1 MRGPWL
7 LLLFVAALGPVLG
20 ELDVRQAVS
29 SATSSES
36 PLSSATSS
44 VFSAPTSVPAPTIN
58 SSVYDLSQ
66 HFCRIW
72 RHASVLAD
80 GKIYVDGGNTY
91 VPKNNKTFYNT
102 EAGQYD
108 AGMHTQLLVLDLS
121 QNFTN
126 QETSP
131 YSSIFKSPD
140 VPNGLIEHALWYSQT
155 TRKIYQL
162 GGWFSFNSP
171 NNPSFIAD
179 PNIPEP
185 AIWEFD
191 VDGGRWS
198 KSIDFQVSNNGEIVD
213 RPGAAAFCDASTLN
227 RSYIF
232 EGYVQRRS
240 SPANAAY
247 TASADFRFL
256 EGMLEL
262 DTAERSQPKL
272 TNISVPTYVGPRMNG
287 AMVHVPVG
295 EKGIIVN
302 IGGQTTRDP
311 TPFGIRIE
319 GANAGNVNTNLSFVD
334 IYDVE
339 TGLWFRQE
347 TFGLP
352 DIPTGRSDICAVLVP
367 AADKSSWNI
376 YMIAGVENYA
386 TYITSE
392 EIWVLT
398 LPTFTWILVHTRA
411 DGMYGHTCHAVGENL
426 LIVGGMQT
434 KNDGGM
440 QNVNTCAEHMPVEI
454 FSLAS
459 QNYTGRYD
467 TQAAKRLAPV
477 PSQVVAAVGGTSSG
491 GASQRAPRAWS
502 DVYLQYIFDPS
513 LRRPAY
519 TPEYTL
525 VVEPSS
531 TATPSSSASSTSQP
545 DSDGPSKGAIAGGV
559 VGGVAA
565 IALVGLGAFLFLRRR
580 KKRRAHEAA
589 ATEVSR
595 QSAMSELPGYTPY
608 SSPEP
613 KPGFLD
619 SPTSPG
625 HHHDVHAHAAELEV
639 PASASEMPS
648 SPRYGGSSVEMGS
661 DATASPR
668 VGDISPRVG
677 DVSPRVG
684 DVSPR
689 VPGDVSPTLGDDGYG
704 YHDGRQAGNHPG
716 R

>member
-1 MRGPWL
+1 MRFPWL
-7 LLLFVAALGPVLG
+7 ALLFVAGPGPVLG
-20 ELDVRQAVS
+20 DLDVRQV
-29 SATSSES
+29 
-36 PLSSATSS
+36 LSSAPAAPSNSASTEVLVSSPTSS

-102 EAGQYD
+102 EAGQFD
-108 AGMHTQLLVLDLS
+108 GGMHSQLLVLDLS
-121 QNFTN
+121 QDFTN

-131 YSSIFKSPD
+131 YSSVFKSPD
-140 VPNGLIEHALWYSQT
+140 VPNGLIEHAMWYSQT
-155 TRKIYQL
+155 TRKVYQL
-162 GGWFSFNSP
+162 GGWFSFNSL
-171 NNPSFIAD
+171 NNPAFVAD
-179 PNIPEP
+179 KDIPEP

-191 VDGGRWS
+191 VDGESWS
-198 KSIDFQVSNNGEIVD
+198 KSTDFKVSNNGEIVD
-213 RPGAAAFCDASTLN
+213 RPGAASFCDAPTLN

-240 SPANAAY
+240 GPENAAY
-247 TASADFRFL
+247 ASSSDFRFL

-262 DTAERSQPKL
+262 DTAERSQPRL

-295 EKGIIVN
+295 EKGIVVN

-334 IYDVE
+334 IYDIE
-339 TGLWFRQE
+339 TGFWFRQE

-352 DIPTGRSDICAVLVP
+352 DIPTGRSDICAVLVS

-376 YMIAGVENYA
+376 YMIAGVENYNN
-386 TYITSE
+386 YITSE

-434 KNDGGM
+434 KTDGG
-440 QNVNTCAEHMPVEI
+440 NVNTCAEHMPVEI

-491 GASQRAPRAWS
+491 GASQRATRAWS
-502 DVYLQYIFDPS
+502 DVYLQYIFDSS

-531 TATPSSSASSTSQP
+531 TATPSSSASPTPQP
-545 DSDGPSKGAIAGGV
+545 DSGGPSKGAIAGGV

-565 IALVGLGAFLFLRRR
+565 IALVGLGAFFLLRRR
-580 KKRRAHEAA
+580 KRRRADEAA
-589 ATEVSR
+589 ATQVSR

-677 DVSPRVG
+677 DVSPRV
-684 DVSPR
+684 
-689 VPGDVSPTLGDDGYG
+689 PGDVSPTLGDEGYG
-704 YHDGRQAGNHPG
+704 YHEGRQAGHHPG

>member
-1 MRGPWL
+1 MRVPWL
-7 LLLFVAALGPVLG
+7 ALLFAAGLEPVFG
-20 ELDVRQAVS
+20 VVDVRQAVS
-29 SATSSES
+29 SASES
-36 PLSSATSS
+36 LLSSATTSS
-44 VFSAPTSVPAPTIN
+44 VFSAPTSIPAPTIN

-66 HFCRIW
+66 HYCRIW

-80 GKIYVDGGNTY
+80 GKIYIDGGNTY
-91 VPKNNKTFYNT
+91 VPKSGTTFYNT
-102 EAGQYD
+102 EPGAYD
-108 AGMHTQLLVLDLS
+108 AGMHNQLLVLDLS
-121 QNFTN
+121 ENFTN
-126 QETSP
+126 QQTGP
-131 YSSIFKSPD
+131 YTSIFKSPD
-140 VPNGLIEHALWYSQT
+140 VPNGLIEHALWYSKA
-155 TRKIYQL
+155 TRKVYQL
-162 GGWFSFNSP
+162 GGWFSFNSIE
-171 NNPSFIAD
+171 NPAYIAD
-179 PNIPEP
+179 KDLPEP

-191 VDGGRWS
+191 VDGGGWS
-198 KSIDFQVSNNGEIVD
+198 KSDDFSVSNNGEIVD

-232 EGYVQRRS
+232 EGYVQKRS
-240 SPANAAY
+240 SPENAAY
-247 TASADFRFL
+247 ASSSDFRFL

-287 AMVHVPVG
+287 AMVHIPVG

-311 TPFGIRIE
+311 TPYGVQIKS
-319 GANAGNVNTNLSFVD
+319 ANAGNVNTNLSFVD
-334 IYDVE
+334 IYDIE
-339 TGLWFRQE
+339 TGFWFRQE

-367 AADKSSWNI
+367 ATDASSWNI

-411 DGMYGHTCHAVGENL
+411 DGMYGHTCHAAGENL

-434 KNDGGM
+434 KNDGSGG
-440 QNVNTCAEHMPVEI
+440 NVNTCADHMPVEI

-459 QNYTGRYD
+459 QNYTGRFD

-477 PSQVVAAVGGTSSG
+477 PSQVVAAVGGTASG

-531 TATPSSSASSTSQP
+531 TTTPSSSPAPSTAPS

-559 VGGVAA
+559 VGGVVGV
-565 IALVGLGAFLFLRRR
+565 IALLGLGAFFILRRR
-580 KKRRAHEAA
+580 KKRRRADEAA
-589 ATEVSR
+589 AIQASR

-613 KPGFLD
+613 KPGLHD
-619 SPTSPG
+619 SHSPTSPG
-625 HHHDVHAHAAELEV
+625 HTHAHNVHAHAAELEV
-639 PASASEMPS
+639 PNSASEMPS

-661 DATASPR
+661 DVTA
-668 VGDISPRVG
+668 
-677 DVSPRVG
+677 
-684 DVSPR
+684 SPR
-689 VPGDVSPTLGDDGYG
+689 VPGDVSPTLGEEGYG
-704 YHDGRQAGNHPG
+704 YHEGRQGVNHSG

>member
-1 MRGPWL
+1 MKVPWL
-7 LLLFVAALGPVLG
+7 ALPFITALGPVLG

-29 SATSSES
+29 SASPSES

-44 VFSAPTSVPAPTIN
+44 VFSAPTSVPAPTTN

-108 AGMHTQLLVLDLS
+108 GGMNTQILVLDLS

-162 GGWFSFNSP
+162 GGWFSFN
-171 NNPSFIAD
+171 NNLNPSYIGD
-179 PNIPEP
+179 KDIPEP

-191 VDGGRWS
+191 VDGERWS
-198 KSIDFQVSNNGEIVD
+198 KSVDFEVSNNGEIVD
-213 RPGAAAFCDASTLN
+213 RPGAAAFCDAPTLN

-232 EGYVQRRS
+232 EGYVQKRS

-247 TASADFRFL
+247 AATADFRFL

-339 TGLWFRQE
+339 TGFWFRQE

-367 AADKSSWNI
+367 VADKSSWNI

-531 TATPSSSASSTSQP
+531 TASPSSSASSTTQP

-661 DATASPR
+661 DVTA
-668 VGDISPRVG
+668 SPRVG

-689 VPGDVSPTLGDDGYG
+689 VGDISPRVPGDVSPTLGDEGYG
-704 YHDGRQAGNHPG
+704 YHDGRKTEYQPG